1 MSSGLGKSAVQQYK
15 NLDVS
20 TAVESA
26 SPHRLIQMLM
36 NRALQSIGL
45 ARNMMETE
53 EIAAK
58 GVHIGNAIDVIN
70 GLQASLNH
78 KQDAAM
84 SANFDELYGYMTR
97 RLLEANLQNDKSI
110 LDEVD
115 YLLREIKEAWDAI
128 AGDELAGVALE
139 DREGSA

>member
-1 MSSGLGKSAVQQYK
+1 MSSGLGKSPVQQYK
-15 NLDVS
+15 NVDLPS
-20 TAVESA
+20 AVESA

-78 KQDAAM
+78 KHDAGMA
-84 SANFDELYGYMTR
+84 ANFDELYGYMTR

-110 LDEVD
+110 LDEVEH
-115 YLLREIKEAWDAI
+115 LLREIKEAWDAI
-128 AGDELAGVALE
+128 ADDTMASVPLAA
-139 DREGSA
+139 REEPA

>member
-1 MSSGLGKSAVQQYK
+1 MSNGLGKSAVEQYK
-15 NLDVS
+15 QLDVS

-36 NRALQSIGL
+36 ERALQSIGL

-58 GVHIGNAIDVIN
+58 GVHIGNAIDIVN

-78 KQDAAM
+78 KHDATMA
-84 SANFDELYGYMTR
+84 ANFDELYGYMTR

-110 LDEVD
+110 LEEVEH
-115 YLLREIKEAWDAI
+115 LLREIKEAWDAI
-128 AGDELAGVALE
+128 AGDPLASVGLE
-139 DREGSA
+139 EREEPA

>member
-15 NLDVS
+15 SLDVS
-20 TAVESA
+20 TAVEAA

-36 NRALQSIGL
+36 TRALQSISL
-45 ARNMMETE
+45 ARNMMGTE

-78 KQDAAM
+78 KQDTAM
-84 SANFDELYGYMTR
+84 AANFDELYGYMTR
-97 RLLEANLQNDKSI
+97 RLLEANLQNDKTI

-115 YLLREIKEAWDAI
+115 YLLREIKGAWDAI
-128 AGDELAGVALE
+128 AGDDLAGVALE
-139 DREGSA
+139 DREDSA

>member
-20 TAVESA
+20 TAVDSA
-26 SPHRLIQMLM
+26 TPHRLIQMLM
-36 NRALQSIGL
+36 ERALQSIGL

-53 EIAAK
+53 EVAAK
-58 GVHIGNAIDVIN
+58 GTHIGNAIDVIN
-70 GLQASLNH
+70 GLQACLNH
-78 KQDAAM
+78 KHDTSMA
-84 SANFDELYGYMTR
+84 ANFDELYGYMTR

-115 YLLREIKEAWDAI
+115 YLLREIKDAWDAI

-139 DREGSA
+139 EREHSA